1 MPNWQIIHS
10 AEEVQKALEEGRFA
24 TPDGYIFDPRDVL
37 VKETFVWKDGSFSIP
52 RADGS
57 SLRTINKSDLSQTEW
72 QQAQELL
79 LLAKKNAGDAT
90 DTDKPKENQQ
100 ADKSNENQQ
109 PSEGNKEGTESDDF
123 IDSLPDYGLDRATLE
138 DHINQLAQKANI
150 DSKYLIFQPDG
161 VQFYNTNGEL
171 VTYDI
176 KTLQPINP

>member
-1 MPNWQIIHS
+1 
-10 AEEVQKALEEGRFA
+10 
-24 TPDGYIFDPRDVL
+24 PRDVL
-37 VKETFVWKDGSFSIP
+37 AKETFVWKDGSFSIP

-57 SLRTINKSDLSQTEW
+57 SLRTINKSDLSQAEW
-72 QQAQELL
+72 QQAQE

-90 DTDKPKENQQ
+90 DTDKPKEKQQ

-109 PSEGNKEGTESDDF
+109 PSEASKEEEKESDDF

-150 DSKYLIFQPDG
+150 DPKYLIFQPEG
-161 VQFYNTNGEL
+161 VQFYNKNGEL

-176 KTLQPINP
+176 KTLQQINP